1 MKKVAAIA
9 HRILLA
15 GVLSK
20 ITAAFIPRLFRWSL
34 MNNMKINRLKIVNY
48 KLFQNVTIE
57 MNENINIFVGENDS
71 GKSTILEAL
80 SMVLT
85 GKINGSSVANRL
97 NLDWFNAQVRQKF
110 KESIE
115 AGNTPDL
122 PTIEIEVYFASPDE
136 DEIAIK
142 KYRGTN
148 NSLHEDAEGVKL
160 EIIFDT
166 QYAPAYKQLLVEGKV
181 RDIPVEYYRVNFRS
195 FANPEY
201 YVQTTARK
209 VACIDTTKKD
219 YGPVLSRFVST
230 SINEYLSEEDMTEL
244 RHAYRAN
251 RHEFTEN
258 QAVIRLN
265 QKLQEGHSFDGK
277 TIGLNLRQYRT
288 EKSAKNRRV

>member
-1 MKKVAAIA
+1 
-9 HRILLA
+9 
-15 GVLSK
+15 
-20 ITAAFIPRLFRWSL
+20 

-71 GKSTILEAL
+71 GKSTILETL

-115 AGNTPDL
+115 AGNASDL

-166 QYAPAYKQLLVEGKV
+166 QYAPAYTACQ
-181 RDIPVEYYRVNFRS
+181 RS
-195 FANPEY
+195 LAI
-201 YVQTTARK
+201 VQAFWYNGEKEDR
-209 VACIDTTKKD
+209 
-219 YGPVLSRFVST
+219 R
-230 SINEYLSEEDMTEL
+230 EEEWNSG
-244 RHAYRAN
+244 N
-251 RHEFTEN
+251 RITGETW
-258 QAVIRLN
+258 
-265 QKLQEGHSFDGK
+265 
-277 TIGLNLRQYRT
+277 
-288 EKSAKNRRV
+288 

>member
-1 MKKVAAIA
+1 
-9 HRILLA
+9 
-15 GVLSK
+15 
-20 ITAAFIPRLFRWSL
+20 

-277 TIGLNLRQYRT
+277 TIGLIIKQ
-288 EKSAKNRRV
+288 

>member
-1 MKKVAAIA
+1 
-9 HRILLA
+9 
-15 GVLSK
+15 
-20 ITAAFIPRLFRWSL
+20 

-181 RDIPVEYYRVNFRS
+181 RDIPVEYYDFGCIHISQAAQESHGQRCILLDRS
-195 FANPEY
+195 VRLYPFPE
-201 YVQTTARK
+201 QQQGR
-209 VACIDTTKKD
+209 
-219 YGPVLSRFVST
+219 LS
-230 SINEYLSEEDMTEL
+230 
-244 RHAYRAN
+244 
-251 RHEFTEN
+251 
-258 QAVIRLN
+258 
-265 QKLQEGHSFDGK
+265 
-277 TIGLNLRQYRT
+277 
-288 EKSAKNRRV
+288 